1 MNTRYDTSDMKKVER
16 VDLFHLLGLITRMV
30 RVVSPEK
37 TDERRRNIALHM
49 QLLSHTTRCHS
60 TTCTSVNCVK
70 MKGLLKHAAECKVKA
85 IGGCKVCIRVWAL
98 LQIHARHVRQ
108 RTVLYQTARE
118 FVSATGS

>member
-1 MNTRYDTSDMKKVER
+1 
-16 VDLFHLLGLITRMV
+16 MV

-70 MKGLLKHAAECKVKA
+70 MKGLLKHAAECEVKA

-98 LQIHARHVRQ
+98 LQIHARQCKSENCPVPNCSAIRERYRQ
-108 RTVLYQTARE
+108 LRLLQQQ
-118 FVSATGS
+118 GMNIG